1 MSEGADER
9 ANTAAGWLSALSIY
23 REARVLAM
31 LFLGFSAGLPFFL
44 VYSTLS
50 AWLRQVGIQRSTI
63 GMLAWVGILFSVKF
77 LWAPIIDRVP
87 PPLLQRLLGRRR
99 GWMLLAQ
106 LGIAVGLFNLSL
118 CEPAAGVRCSS
129 HRSGCNAARAGAA
142 ARGAV

>member
-1 MSEGADER
+1 M
-9 ANTAAGWLSALSIY
+9 TAARWLSALSIY
-23 REARVLAM
+23 RQPRVLAM
-31 LFLGFSAGLPFFL
+31 LFLGFSAGLPFYL

-63 GMLAWVGILFSVKF
+63 GMLAWVGILFSLKF

-118 CEPAAGVRCSS
+118 CDPGAGVRPL
-129 HRSGCNAARAGAA
+129 A
-142 ARGAV
+142 